1 MKHPKNV
8 ILLYSTDA
16 WHSNSS
22 QELIGAF
29 SDQDKLDKYLSKMEQ
44 ANKLTDED
52 MMMLANHGQT
62 QGRDTNYLIETEK
75 LNPEYETF

>member
-1 MKHPKNV
+1 MKHPDNV

-22 QELIGAF
+22 RELIGAF

-44 ANKLTDED
+44 ANKLTEED
-52 MMMLANHGQT
+52 MIMLANHGQT
-62 QGRDTNYLIETEK
+62 QGRNTNYLIETEI

>member
-1 MKHPKNV
+1 MKHPNNV

-16 WHSNSS
+16 WHSHSS
-22 QELIGAF
+22 RELIGAF
-29 SDQDKLDKYLSKMEQ
+29 SDQEKLDKYLSKMER

-52 MMMLANHGQT
+52 MIMLANHGQT